1 VTIAEKFSETHKV
14 EKETYKYVFRLLD
27 LSNRTDKKLLYSA
40 FLHIPFIEVDVEE
53 VSIYATKSLIRD
65 FWKTNS
71 DKYASS
77 LAKVSGIPRNKCKTF
92 LKMLT
97 SNFIVFP
104 DLSINV
110 VVDQVQTKSEQEN
123 KTFMDAYL
131 ALIGE

>member
-1 VTIAEKFSETHKV
+1 MTIAENFNNTYKIGV
-14 EKETYKYVFRLLD
+14 ETYKYVFRLLD
-27 LSNRTDKKLLYSA
+27 LSRATDKKLLISA
-40 FLHIPFIEVDVEE
+40 FLHIPFIEAVVGEAS
-53 VSIYATKSLIRD
+53 VYTTKALIAD
-65 FWKTNS
+65 FWKDNF

-92 LKMLT
+92 LRMFT

-110 VVDQVQTKSEQEN
+110 IVQNVQAKAEQEN

-131 ALIGE
+131 AMIGE